1 MVGDTTELSLETKIF
16 LSFFSSTKKG
26 CGVGIFKKHLFD
38 TKNRESF
45 NEKLAYSCSKCH
57 LTINNKWFI

>member
-1 MVGDTTELSLETKIF
+1 MVGDTTLFGDKFFCRFF
-16 LSFFSSTKKG
+16 LVQKNTVVLVHIIKN
-26 CGVGIFKKHLFD
+26 HLFD